1 MFRCF
6 VFVCLILLASAVEAG
21 EPLLHAACGARAE
34 LDRAG
39 AALAAGDRA
48 RAERLLRRAEARLA
62 ACAATPA
69 LDPAYARAS
78 AVPALPQR
86 EPPAAREAAA
96 RR

>member
-1 MFRCF
+1 MS
-6 VFVCLILLASAVEAG
+6 LWLLAPAAEAG

-48 RAERLLRRAEARLA
+48 RAERHVHRAEARLA
-62 ACAATPA
+62 ACAATSEV
-69 LDPAYARAS
+69 DPAYARAS
-78 AVPALPQR
+78 ARAALPQR
-86 EPPAAREAAA
+86 APGAAREAAG